1 MGIISNSVS
10 SVLNVY
16 EMTDCVVCGSPLL
29 FDRVL
34 FRCFCGVLVHSYC
47 WEKHV
52 LQSHKPIFEM
62 GAIDLNGEFRIIES
76 KVPEEIQDK
85 QVTTLEEGEIQEV

>member
-1 MGIISNSVS
+1 MN
-10 SVLNVY
+10 
-16 EMTDCVVCGSPLL
+16 CAVCGNPLL
-29 FDRVL
+29 CSRAVFH
-34 FRCFCGVLVHSYC
+34 CSCGVFVHSYC

-52 LQSHKPIFEM
+52 LQSHKPTFEM